1 MATPGYPST
10 RRYRTDGIRIKL
22 HTAYYNNFWYDN
34 YVNVHIINANIDVL
48 PMINAYVANR
58 LSICFAWYY
67 TRGKLINTGRDTR
80 LSSRV
85 HLNSTKRGAYFFSQ
99 NACFRPSLHLRLLCL
114 IVKFLTKLFIYP
126 LWY

>member
-10 RRYRTDGIRIKL
+10 RRYRTDGSRIKL

-34 YVNVHIINANIDVL
+34 YVNVHIINANMDVL

-67 TRGKLINTGRDTR
+67 TRGKLINTGRDTK
-80 LSSRV
+80 
-85 HLNSTKRGAYFFSQ
+85 TIFS
-99 NACFRPSLHLRLLCL
+99 CTPELDKTWGMLLFSKCL
-114 IVKFLTKLFIYP
+114 F
-126 LWY
+126 